1 MKNTFELQEL
11 LPGFKVCRY
20 ETDRFKT
27 GRLSLYLILPL
38 PEEPAAEAILPYL
51 FSRTSAAFPDMLSLN
66 KRLAELYGATLNP
79 FVNKMGEN
87 HVIGFSMTMIDSR
100 FALNGEDLMRECA
113 ELLASVLFEPNLTGG
128 VLSPED
134 LDREKRLMTER
145 IDGEINDKRFYA
157 YRRLIET
164 MCDKEAYRVSAL
176 GSRDGVAALTPES
189 VTETWKHVLKTAR
202 FQLNAVGSGGLDT
215 AAEVFRAR
223 LAAMERGPLAAI
235 HTEVVERADTIRR
248 VEEEQPVKQGKLVLG
263 YRAGM
268 RDAEAEYPVL
278 RMMTDIFGGGTYS
291 RCFENVR
298 EKQSLCYYCSARF
311 LSQKGIV
318 IVQSGIENENAE
330 KAIAEIGKQ
339 LQGMAGGDITEEDL
353 QKSVRSMKDAFGTIC
368 DNPLDIDGWAAS
380 QLCDPAFQTPD
391 ELVERC
397 AAVTREQAVE
407 AAKRMTLDTVF
418 LLKGTLTEGDSAPDE
433 EVPA

>member
-1 MKNTFELQEL
+1 M
-11 LPGFKVCRY
+11 
-20 ETDRFKT
+20 
-27 GRLSLYLILPL
+27 
-38 PEEPAAEAILPYL
+38 
-51 FSRTSAAFPDMLSLN
+51 
-66 KRLAELYGATLNP
+66 
-79 FVNKMGEN
+79 
-87 HVIGFSMTMIDSR
+87 
-100 FALNGEDLMRECA
+100 
-113 ELLASVLFEPNLTGG
+113 
-128 VLSPED
+128 
-134 LDREKRLMTER
+134 
-145 IDGEINDKRFYA
+145 
-157 YRRLIET
+157 
-164 MCDKEAYRVSAL
+164 
-176 GSRDGVAALTPES
+176 
-189 VTETWKHVLKTAR
+189 
-202 FQLNAVGSGGLDT
+202 
-215 AAEVFRAR
+215 
-223 LAAMERGPLAAI
+223 
-235 HTEVVERADTIRR
+235 
-248 VEEEQPVKQGKLVLG
+248 EEEQPVKQGKLVLG

>member
-11 LPGFKVCRY
+11 LPGFKVCSY

-38 PEEPAAEAILPYL
+38 PEEPAAEAILPFL
-51 FSRTSAAFPDMLSLN
+51 LSRTSAAFPDMLSLN

-79 FVNKMGEN
+79 SVSKMGEN
-87 HVIGFSMTMIDSR
+87 HILGFSMTMIDSR
-100 FALNGEDLMRECA
+100 FALHGEDLMRECA
-113 ELLASVLFEPNLTGG
+113 ELLASVLFEPHLTDG
-128 VLSPED
+128 VLDPDD
-134 LDREKRLMTER
+134 LAREQRLMTER
-145 IDGEINDKRFYA
+145 IDGEINDKRYYSFK
-157 YRRLIET
+157 RLIEL

-176 GSRDGVAALTPES
+176 GTRDGVTALTPES
-189 VTETWKHVLKTAR
+189 VTAVWKQVLKTAR
-202 FQLNAVGSGGLDT
+202 FQLNAVGSSGLDT

-223 LAAMERGPLAAI
+223 LAALDRGPLAEI
-235 HTEVVERADTIRR
+235 HTEVIERAGTVRR
-248 VEEEQPVKQGKLVLG
+248 AEEEQPVKQGKLVLG

-268 RDAEAEYPVL
+268 KDAEADYPVL

-339 LQGMAGGDITEEDL
+339 LQGMAAGDVTDEDL
-353 QKSVRSMKDAFGTIC
+353 QKSVRSMKEAFGTIC

-391 ELVERC
+391 DLLARYS
-397 AAVTREQAVE
+397 AVTREQVVE
-407 AAKRMTLDTVF
+407 AANGMSLDTIF